1 MVGENTPGYGYFLD
15 EQDKAAGKDVPPLE
29 PMAQAMK
36 RLRREKRWK
45 EFCKLRAD
53 YKRKHHLE
61 AEEAFYKALSF
72 FPPLLLPQP
81 DKPEVLSNRQV
92 TEQERT
98 WKKKHE
104 EQIERK
110 VRKKLDK
117 AEKERKA
124 TEEGVAAQKAAA
136 ELEALAERSSD
147 SSFAA
152 DFEWAY
158 ENIGNSSVK
167 ASDAPSGGA
176 WFMLEYGR
184 EARAKFVD
192 MALRYFS
199 KAGKE
204 ADETRIFA
212 DDHRKKLAVCDK
224 LLAFQGG
231 VAPRPAWERRP
242 DPLS

>member
-29 PMAQAMK
+29 TMAQAMK

-104 EQIERK
+104 EQLERK

-117 AEKERKA
+117 AEKENRQYVRVWKDVDISDPD
-124 TEEGVAAQKAAA
+124 TNKRFMERNRHIIAQIA
-136 ELEALAERSSD
+136 SSLH
-147 SSFAA
+147 SS
-152 DFEWAY
+152 
-158 ENIGNSSVK
+158 
-167 ASDAPSGGA
+167 
-176 WFMLEYGR
+176 L
-184 EARAKFVD
+184 
-192 MALRYFS
+192 
-199 KAGKE
+199 
-204 ADETRIFA
+204 
-212 DDHRKKLAVCDK
+212 
-224 LLAFQGG
+224 
-231 VAPRPAWERRP
+231 PR
-242 DPLS
+242 

>member
-29 PMAQAMK
+29 TMAQAMK

-104 EQIERK
+104 EQLERK

-117 AEKERKA
+117 VEDERRA

-136 ELEALAERSSD
+136 ELEALAERSSE

-167 ASDAPSGGA
+167 AADAPSGGA
-176 WFMLEYGR
+176 WFM
-184 EARAKFVD
+184 AP
-192 MALRYFS
+192 RYFS
-199 KAGKE
+199 RAGKE
-204 ADETRIFA
+204 ADETKVFA

-224 LLAFQGG
+224 LLTFQGG
-231 VAPRPAWERRP
+231 VAPRPAWEGRHGP
-242 DPLS
+242 PG